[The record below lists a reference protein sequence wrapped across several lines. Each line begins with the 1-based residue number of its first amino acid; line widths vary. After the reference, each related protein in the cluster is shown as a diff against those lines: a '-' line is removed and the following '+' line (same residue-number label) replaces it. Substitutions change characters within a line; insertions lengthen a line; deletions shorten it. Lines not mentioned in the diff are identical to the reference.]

1 VAVVDAAATDQALAR
16 WHALPAG
23 SEAARIGTVENSH
36 RHVVLETPLGG
47 ERLLEEL
54 EDDPLPRIC

>member
-1 VAVVDAAATDQALAR
+1 LAR
-16 WHALPAG
+16 WQALPAG
-23 SEAARIGTVENSH
+23 TAAAIIGEVSAEPET
-36 RHVVLETPLGG
+36 RVVLTTELGC